1 MILALLVPKAHFL
14 QFPKPTY
21 ILVPKALFGNEGG
34 VSITRRVGLCENDF
48 FKLKLSP
55 SLTLPPI
62 EGKGKCL
69 RQKEIGPSPK

>member
-34 VSITRRVGLCENDF
+34 VSITRRGLV
-48 FKLKLSP
+48 
-55 SLTLPPI
+55 T
-62 EGKGKCL
+62 
-69 RQKEIGPSPK
+69 RAEIVF